1 VCPSFVIDTM
11 RILATRQRREIHVL
25 KNDKEGG
32 AEDLELLY
40 LWFKNALQMIIGRDM
55 ASL

>member
-1 VCPSFVIDTM
+1 
-11 RILATRQRREIHVL
+11 VL

-40 LWFKNALQMIIGRDM
+40 LPFKKALQMIIGRDM

>member
-1 VCPSFVIDTM
+1 MPIICYGHDEDFGYPPEK
-11 RILATRQRREIHVL
+11 RGIHVL

-40 LWFKNALQMIIGRDM
+40 LWFKNALQMIIGRDL